1 MTETKAKPK
10 GRPTTE
16 ASLKKLGFK
25 VLAYDADRYH
35 ATLDYKGQPAALRGD
50 SAKELLAI
58 AKEWIEHVS
67 STS

>member
-1 MTETKAKPK
+1 MSETKK

-25 VLAYDADRYH
+25 VLAYDAARHH
-35 ATLDYKGQPAALRGD
+35 AQLEYKGQSTAMRGD

-58 AKEWIEHVS
+58 AKGWLEHVS

>member
-1 MTETKAKPK
+1 MTTK

-25 VLAYDADRYH
+25 VLSYDAERYH
-35 ATLDYKGQPAALRGD
+35 ARLEYKDQRTAMKGD

-58 AKEWIEHVS
+58 AKGWLEHI
-67 STS
+67 STSR